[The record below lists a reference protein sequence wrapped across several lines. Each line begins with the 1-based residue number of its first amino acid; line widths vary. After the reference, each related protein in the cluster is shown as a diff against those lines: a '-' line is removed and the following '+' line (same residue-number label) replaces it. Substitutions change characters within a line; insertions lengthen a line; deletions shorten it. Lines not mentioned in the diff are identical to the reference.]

1 MGQKWKYHL
10 RFSHLNSF
18 VGNHRLNILSG
29 NNFWEKS
36 IIITEAAVPK
46 SDILW
51 SFRKHYRA
59 ILKPFWSHSRVIQES
74 FWNLSGGHLWVILF
88 SHSIIIQQSF
98 QQYYIVIPVIPES
111 FYCHSSHFWV
121 ILFSFQSFLSHS
133 IVIPVILES
142 FRSHYKVIHKSRSI
156 TCLWI
161 CNWFWLPELCPVFS
175 KGVNIMLIS
184 LKNVYSIYVCS
195 TNRKGEAKIPYFFE
209 DNLEIKS

>member
-1 MGQKWKYHL
+1 VDSYLVHISFKIGQKWKYHL

-156 TCLWI
+156 TCL
-161 CNWFWLPELCPVFS
+161 CQWLQNLQLILAPRALPCFFKRCKYYVDFTQKCLLYLC
-175 KGVNIMLIS
+175 M
-184 LKNVYSIYVCS
+184 
-195 TNRKGEAKIPYFFE
+195 
-209 DNLEIKS
+209 